1 MSEPWYEFRKLMP
14 VVQYP
19 ATVSTVSTV
28 SAVSAVSA
36 VAYAGRQADK
46 GGGLYVR
53 NLIFESI
60 TINEAYVVRT
70 CYKGEIR

>member
-1 MSEPWYEFRKLMP
+1 MSEPWYEFRKRMP

-19 ATVSTVSTV
+19 ATVST
-28 SAVSAVSA
+28 VSA

-70 CYKGEIR
+70 YYKGEIR

>member
-19 ATVSTVSTV
+19 ATVST
-28 SAVSAVSA
+28 

-70 CYKGEIR
+70 YYKGEIR